1 MSVKR
6 VPRPNKNR
14 MVVKP
19 VVKPSAQIM
28 PFYIERVKRNEDLFQ
43 ITTDE
48 LLKIEAIRINIREM
62 IDGPYR
68 LKIILEA
75 SDGILTVEHTV
86 KEGSN
91 TIEFP
96 HSLRSGE
103 TLRFDFHD
111 VDDVYKNVK
120 GVTGSIIL
128 RA

>member
-6 VPRPNKNR
+6 VPRPIKRRREVN
-14 MVVKP
+14 P
-19 VVKPSAQIM
+19 VAKSSAQIM

-43 ITTDE
+43 ITTEE

-62 IDGPYR
+62 VGGPYR
-68 LKIILEA
+68 LRIILEA
-75 SDGILTVEHTV
+75 NDGILTIERTV
-86 KEGSN
+86 KEGSI

-96 HSLRSGE
+96 HNLHSGE

-111 VDDVYKNVK
+111 IDDVYKNVR